1 MNLTE
6 DSSKKKNPHPSLP
19 AKSPGHNATR
29 PVVALYSRYLYSVSS
44 LFISENIFLSIKW
57 KNEYLGYYAG
67 GSGRDCWRQPECFVL
82 APIFEWLYSNNSC
95 ALSDTKNKIL
105 VYLACGTCKMFVV
118 VSTSLNG
125 LHHQPKALQ
134 VVVYTS
140 VLVSQMGRGAGI
152 NDGWHNC
159 GVPVDT

>member
-57 KNEYLGYYAG
+57 KKKNTSMLVALEEIA
-67 GSGRDCWRQPECFVL
+67 DANP
-82 APIFEWLYSNNSC
+82 N
-95 ALSDTKNKIL
+95 ALSLLLFLNDFTAIILVLCPILKNKIL

-118 VSTSLNG
+118 VSTSL
-125 LHHQPKALQ
+125 
-134 VVVYTS
+134 VSITS
-140 VLVSQMGRGAGI
+140 RKLSRS
-152 NDGWHNC
+152 
-159 GVPVDT
+159 